1 MQFPVDT
8 HSHTVAST
16 HAYSTIHDYLAVA
29 KQKGITL
36 FATTDH
42 GPAMKDAPH
51 FWHFVNLR
59 VLPRV
64 WDGVGI
70 LRGIEANIMNVK
82 GEIDYFGEYLS
93 ELDLVQAGF
102 HEPVFAPSDKLTHTK
117 AMIAT
122 MESGL
127 VDIITHPGNPAYPI
141 DIETV
146 VSAAKACNVAL
157 EINNSSFT
165 ASRKGSEENCLAI
178 ARMAAKLDA
187 QLVMGSDSHVAF
199 DLGGFDNAL
208 AIVDGAL
215 YPRERLLNRSPMALL
230 YFLQQRGHQTLDS
243 LIDHFSAA

>member
-29 KQKGITL
+29 RQKGIAL

-70 LRGIEANIMNVK
+70 LRGIEANIMDESGK
-82 GEIDYFGEYLS
+82 IDYFGDYLA

-117 AMIAT
+117 AMIAAI
-122 MESGL
+122 ESGV

-141 DIETV
+141 EIDAV
-146 VSAAKACNVAL
+146 VAAAKACNVAL

-165 ASRKGSEENCLAI
+165 ASRRGSEENCLAI
-178 ARMAAKLDA
+178 ARMAATLDA
-187 QLVMGSDSHVAF
+187 QLVMGSDAHVAF
-199 DLGGFDNAL
+199 DLGNFDKSL
-208 AIVDGAL
+208 AVIDGAL
-215 YPRERLLNRSPMALL
+215 YPRVRLLNRSPMALL
-230 YFLQQRGHQTLDS
+230 EFLQSRGHRHLDE
-243 LIDHFSAA
+243 LIRHFSD